1 MIRKRDQGKMAENA
15 SLGRATRRALQTRQ
29 RLKEASLALFIE
41 SGVGNTAIEEITE
54 RADVGKG
61 TFYRHFTNKE
71 ALAAALVE
79 DAVDHLLE
87 RMSEAEKECR
97 SLDEAIERLIQ
108 AHSEFFQ
115 KYPNEFLLLFQ
126 ERVFPQLQRDS
137 SEEPDASYLNYLEGI
152 RREVARFIPRP
163 VAPLRIRRLACAI
176 AGFVSGLFSFAV
188 NGMAPEEVEKSGE
201 PLRRA
206 FVATSSAFLLEGEI
220 EEILNLNGD

>member
-1 MIRKRDQGKMAENA
+1 MAENG

-41 SGVGNTAIEEITE
+41 SGIENTAIEEITE

-71 ALAAALVE
+71 ALATALAE
-79 DAVDHLLE
+79 DAVGHLLE
-87 RMSEAEKECR
+87 RISEAERECR
-97 SLDEAIERLIQ
+97 SLDEAVEGLIR
-108 AHSEFFQ
+108 AHSKSFHEH
-115 KYPNEFLLLFQ
+115 PNEFLLLFQ
-126 ERVFPQLQRDS
+126 RRVFPQVQQDTPQ
-137 SEEPDASYLNYLEGI
+137 EFEAPYLNYLEGI
-152 RREVARFIPRP
+152 RREVERFIARP

-188 NGMAPEEVEKSGE
+188 DGIAAEETEKSRE
-201 PLRRA
+201 SLHRA